1 MWLKGTKEEFGIRA
15 FRYGTAEKED
25 SRERNASP
33 MMRDSL
39 FVTIP

>member
-15 FRYGTAEKED
+15 FRYETAEKED